1 MTQTWEKRAK
11 GEMIGWAGAGG
22 DGSLII
28 PQLGDTW
35 FQDCGVALLCPR
47 SCFWLAVAEVSR
59 LTDGAFCSLLYVWYM
74 WSGSAWSRQDNVRG
88 LLSGTWRGQDDCQ
101 GKNRGFRAWDLVCRL
116 DREGE
121 SSMHNVR

>member
-11 GEMIGWAGAGG
+11 VEMIGRAGAGG

-59 LTDGAFCSLLYVWYM
+59 LTDRAYCSLLYV
-74 WSGSAWSRQDNVRG
+74 WSGSAWSRQGNVRG
-88 LLSGTWRGQDDCQ
+88 LLSGIWRGQDDC
-101 GKNRGFRAWDLVCRL
+101 
-116 DREGE
+116 
-121 SSMHNVR
+121 